1 MYESSTSTSTSAS
14 TTTSNKNET
23 SFLLDPVIGI
33 GTNEDQFF
41 VGGSYFEALHDSAQT
56 HSLYYGGMISKNN
69 ICNNCGKN
77 GHSFHQCNLPITSYG
92 IILCNRATETV
103 ARENKFLMIR
113 RKDSYGYV
121 EFARGKYSLNNLGQ
135 MQTIVDEMSVP
146 EKRKILEFTQY
157 KNDDSIS
164 RKKMDALKSGITVNN
179 ESVTLESLIKNSGT
193 AWDETEW
200 EFPKGRRNHNEKDID
215 CALREFAE
223 ETGYS
228 LKDIHLIDNL
238 QPFEETFI
246 GSNYKAYKH
255 KYYLAI
261 LSETANP
268 GFLQNYQV
276 SEVSELKWMTCEECV
291 HAIRPY
297 SFEKIALIQNVQHLL
312 NEYEVF

>member
-1 MYESSTSTSTSAS
+1 
-14 TTTSNKNET
+14 
-23 SFLLDPVIGI
+23 
-33 GTNEDQFF
+33 
-41 VGGSYFEALHDSAQT
+41 
-56 HSLYYGGMISKNN
+56 
-69 ICNNCGKN
+69 
-77 GHSFHQCNLPITSYG
+77 
-92 IILCNRATETV
+92 
-103 ARENKFLMIR
+103 MIR
-113 RKDSYGYV
+113 RKDSYGYI

-146 EKRKILEFTQY
+146 EKRKILESNRGEHATQY

-164 RKKMDALKSGITVNN
+164 RKKMDALKSGVTVNN

-200 EFPKGRRNHNEKDID
+200 EFPKGRRNHNEKDVD

-261 LSETANP
+261 LSENANP
-268 GFLQNYQV
+268 EFLQNYQI

-291 HAIRPY
+291 RAIRPY
-297 SFEKIALIQNVQHLL
+297 SFEKIALIQNIQRLL
-312 NEYEVF
+312 TEFEVF

>member
-1 MYESSTSTSTSAS
+1 MYESSSSSFSTSSS
-14 TTTSNKNET
+14 TND
-23 SFLLDPVIGI
+23 LDPMMGIGI
-33 GTNEDQFF
+33 GIGISDDQLFA
-41 VGGSYFEALHDSAQT
+41 GGSYFEALHDGAPT
-56 HSLYYGGMISKNN
+56 HSIYYGNMISKNN
-69 ICNNCGKN
+69 LCNNCGKT

-92 IILCNRATETV
+92 VILCNKTHEV
-103 ARENKFLMIR
+103 GVGFDKFLMIR
-113 RKDSYGYV
+113 RKDSYGYI

-146 EKRKILEFTQY
+146 EKRKILESTQY

-179 ESVTLESLIKNSGT
+179 EAVTLESLIKNSGT

-200 EFPKGRRNHNEKDID
+200 EFPKGRRNHNEKDVD

-228 LKDIHLIDNL
+228 LKDIHLVDNL

-261 LSETANP
+261 LSENANP

-276 SEVSELKWMTCEECV
+276 SEVSELKWMTCKECV

-297 SFEKIALIQNVQHLL
+297 SFEKIALIQNIQHLL